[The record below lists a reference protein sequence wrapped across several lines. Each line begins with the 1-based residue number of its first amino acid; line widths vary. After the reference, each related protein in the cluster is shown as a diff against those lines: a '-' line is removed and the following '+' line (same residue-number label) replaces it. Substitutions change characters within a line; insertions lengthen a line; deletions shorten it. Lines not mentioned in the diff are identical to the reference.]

1 MDFIWRMSCFA
12 NAAGFHITEEIP
24 DPRRKTGVFD
34 RGIEGVIDGLLK
46 GFGI

>member
-1 MDFIWRMSCFA
+1 MDFIWRMTCFA

-24 DPRRKTGVFD
+24 DPCRKTGVFG